1 MDSKL
6 LTLAVILGS
15 FQLYYQ

>member
-6 LTLAVILGS
+6 LER
-15 FQLYYQ
+15 